1 MRTAQRDPFL
11 YFGPVIWTQWRRLR
25 QPETPELVERPF
37 EDLLEEA
44 PVPAL
49 LLDRDQLVVAANQ
62 LAREFFGIAPER
74 LPMGLVEATREANL
88 AAAVT
93 AGRPENDL
101 RLSHRRRLVRTKVV
115 PGPQTG
121 SSLLFVTDVTELR
134 RLESVRQE
142 FVANLAHELKT
153 PITSLRLAVESLEGD
168 LRADARRR
176 LLGRAVR
183 EVDYLSLIIGN
194 LRQLAELETGSDT
207 ARTEQFEVAALVG
220 DVVDRLRLTQPLEV
234 QVPAGLWVTAD
245 QSKLAQ
251 ALTNLLDNAAKFS
264 PPESPVEVV
273 AAQEGAE
280 LVLRVR
286 DHGPGI
292 SPEHWER
299 VFERFYKVDQSH
311 SRVGS
316 GSGLGLSLVR
326 HLALSMDGRAWTEAA
341 SGGGQ
346 IFGVAIPIPEGHNL
360 ALSAQ

>member
-1 MRTAQRDPFL
+1 
-11 YFGPVIWTQWRRLR
+11 VIWTQWRRLR
-25 QPETPELVERPF
+25 QPEVTEVVERPF

-62 LAREFFGIAPER
+62 LARAFFGIAPER

-121 SSLLFVTDVTELR
+121 SSLLFITDVTELR

-153 PITSLRLAVESLEGD
+153 PITSLRLAVESLQGGE
-168 LRADARRR
+168 LRAEARRR

-183 EVDYLSLIIGN
+183 EVDYLSLVIAN
-194 LRQLAELETGSDT
+194 LRQLAELDTGSDT
-207 ARTEQFEVAALVG
+207 SHKEQFEVAALVA
-220 DVVDRLRLTQPLEV
+220 DVVDRLRLTQPVEV

-264 PPESPVEVV
+264 PPASPVEVV
-273 AAQEGAE
+273 AALEGSE

-311 SRVGS
+311 TRVGS

-326 HLALSMDGRAWTEAA
+326 HLALSMDGRVWTEAA

-346 IFGVAIPIPEGHNL
+346 VFGVAIPISEGHNL